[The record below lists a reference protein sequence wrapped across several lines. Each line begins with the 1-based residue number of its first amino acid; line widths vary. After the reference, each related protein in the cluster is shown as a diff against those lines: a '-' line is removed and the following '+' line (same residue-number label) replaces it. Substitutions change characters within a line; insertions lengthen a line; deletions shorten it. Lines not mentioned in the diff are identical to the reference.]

1 MRRVILIN
9 WYKTWCSHF
18 LWDSLKKTDST
29 LFHQIR
35 TVLFEQNPELALDWM
50 RGYTRFCNIW
60 HFFEDKFIPKNVVQT
75 AFMQDL
81 AAHRPDLPEFIPAV
95 QRLREKGYRVIV
107 IADYFDVFGGYIY
120 PYHHLEKVFD
130 GYLSSSEIGCLKAD
144 TLSDGTRPFFK
155 KFMADNALNPQDCI
169 LIDNDLISDSF
180 YREQGFE
187 VYSPQK
193 PNDVLQTLLKL

>member
-1 MRRVILIN
+1 MDFSTRLKELRDRKKITQAQLAKDLGVGLATVGMWESSKRKPPADTLI
-9 WYKTWCSHF
+9 
-18 LWDSLKKTDST
+18 
-29 LFHQIR
+29 
-35 TVLFEQNPELALDWM
+35 E
-50 RGYTRFCNIW
+50 
-60 HFFEDKFIPKNVVQT
+60 
-75 AFMQDL
+75 
-81 AAHRPDLPEFIPAV
+81 
-95 QRLREKGYRVIV
+95 

-144 TLSDGTRPFFK
+144 TLPDGTRPFFK

-187 VYSPQK
+187 VYSPQT